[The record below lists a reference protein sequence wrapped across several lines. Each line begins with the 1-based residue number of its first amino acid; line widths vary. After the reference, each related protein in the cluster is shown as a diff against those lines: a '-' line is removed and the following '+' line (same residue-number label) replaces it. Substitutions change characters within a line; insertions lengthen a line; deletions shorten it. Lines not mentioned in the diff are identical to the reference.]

1 MCLDTQV
8 LFSEEGYAYLDVR
21 PTLEYEEV
29 GRVKGSVNIPMVNLK
44 RVYDPEQKKKVMQ
57 KEENDTFID
66 KVSQPP
72 SCAVE
77 DSDSEGGACVKPV
90 G

>member
-57 KEENDTFID
+57 KEENDTFTD
-66 KVSQPP
+66 KVSPPP

-77 DSDSEGGACVKPV
+77 CFDGEGGACVKPV